1 MEIKLHLENGFLPDK
16 YAKRATV
23 KEAGSAVISFPFEL
37 SGLPEGTKYL
47 AWSLVDYDSI
57 PVCGFAWIHWV
68 VSDVP
73 VTSEIPEDFS
83 RTYAGPQGY
92 NSTVSKLLNEP
103 AAVHAGYIGPTPPD
117 KDHDY
122 TLRVYAL
129 SDKLNLPA
137 PYYYNDFLRAL
148 KGKVLAE
155 SRYDIPARA

>member
-1 MEIKLHLENGFLPDK
+1 MEIKLYLENGFLPDK

-23 KEAGSAVISFPFEL
+23 KEAGSPVISFPFEL
-37 SGLPEGTKYL
+37 TDLPAEAKYL

-73 VTSEIPEDFS
+73 VTTAIPEDFS
-83 RTYAGPQGY
+83 RQYAGPQGY

-103 AAVHAGYIGPTPPD
+103 AEVHAGYIGPTPPD

-137 PYYYNDFLRAL
+137 PYYYNEFLRAL
-148 KGKVLAE
+148 KGKVLDEA
-155 SRYDIPARA
+155 RFDIPAQA